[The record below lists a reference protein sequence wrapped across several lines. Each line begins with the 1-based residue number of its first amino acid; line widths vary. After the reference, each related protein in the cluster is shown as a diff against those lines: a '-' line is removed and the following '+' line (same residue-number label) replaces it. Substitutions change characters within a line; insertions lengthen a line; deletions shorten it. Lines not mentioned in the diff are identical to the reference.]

1 MKTLVYVGPNCT
13 KEIAG
18 FVDRHDVSFL
28 FEPLPE
34 AADKLR
40 SMFEH
45 RAGVFVIQAA
55 CGEADGFQTFHR
67 YNNGL
72 SSSLF
77 EVTPEAQELFSR
89 ADLSGDGSMNV
100 MTLHLGNWLDRNSVG
115 FIDTLILDAQ
125 GSDLTILRTM
135 GRRLSNGGVGVIRT
149 EADDYGF
156 QHYNGPDNSL
166 DEQIKFLSPFGYT
179 PSIVSGTVDFH
190 PDVIWQRVNDASE
203 VPERLARATGGL
215 CVA

>member
-40 SMFEH
+40 SMFVH
-45 RAGVFVIQAA
+45 RAGVFVIEAA
-55 CGEADGFQTFHR
+55 CGSTEGVCTFHQ
-67 YNNGL
+67 YNHGL

-77 EVTPEAQELFSR
+77 EVTPEARERFCH
-89 ADLSGDGSMNV
+89 ADLSGDGSVNV
-100 MTLHLGNWLDRNSVG
+100 RTVHLGKWLDREQVG
-115 FIDTLILDAQ
+115 YIDTLILDAQ
-125 GSDLTILRTM
+125 GSDLAILKTI
-135 GRRLSNGGVGVIRT
+135 GSRLAIGGVGVIRT
-149 EADDYGF
+149 EADDCGF
-156 QHYNGPDNSL
+156 RHYDGPGNSL
-166 DEQIKFLSPFGYT
+166 DEQIKFLSPFGYQ
-179 PSIVSGTVDFH
+179 PAIVSGTVDFH
-190 PDVIWQRVNDASE
+190 PDVIWQRANDESE
-203 VPERLARATGGL
+203 VPERLGRATGGL